1 MCCHQLFALSE
12 QQSLVKRGAGSHCC
26 SKVTS
31 RPARTHHLSQLM
43 GHAHPV
49 IWCTYS
55 SQCIVNYVLCH
66 TCFIWHKVTKCG
78 FSPHRYVKRPAGG
91 KRWMVEFLYRTP
103 SHLSSWIYWVYLPES
118 HSSDAQVE
126 VNIKDLKESLARYP
140 SIKGYA
146 IDWNLGFQVKHSYT
160 LFHNTGL

>member
-1 MCCHQLFALSE
+1 MD
-12 QQSLVKRGAGSHCC
+12 
-26 SKVTS
+26 T
-31 RPARTHHLSQLM
+31 THSSQLM
-43 GHAHPV
+43 DYAHPV
-49 IWCTYS
+49 IECNIR
-55 SQCIVNYVLCH
+55 SQCTVIYVLCH
-66 TCFIWHKVTKCG
+66 TCFVWHKVTKCG

-140 SIKGYA
+140 SLKGYA
-146 IDWNLGFQVKHSYT
+146 IDWNQRFQWTHSYT
-160 LFHNTGL
+160 LLHSTGL